1 MRSGLR
7 YLSISLGL
15 SVLLSAMSATAV
27 SAQAQAFIYTVTT
40 SAPETSHER
49 WSVRYEAGYG
59 DHSADPLGF
68 DGMEQGVAFQGRLG
82 HGFTVRGQV
91 ALGLDSQSTSSSQE
105 VEVLKDLRSAS
116 RGIGLSAGLGMR
128 REWEGTGVLFGRV
141 AAGHSFQ
148 TSMLFGNVSFERAF
162 EPTRDS
168 VDVITSIGWLRRVGS
183 AVHVGAEAL
192 AEDLEGFWDPTRPR
206 RSQDLR
212 GALRPRRRPRPLVV
226 AVRVRRPDLL
236 RVAQRTHG
244 PCGPAPRRS
253 RQRPH
258 GRMSFGYA
266 FLARHR
272 RALFRH
278 PGAAEPRTLGRV
290 PPPAIEDLV
299 QAV

>member
-7 YLSISLGL
+7 YLSVSLGL
-15 SVLLSAMSATAV
+15 SVLLSAVGATPV

-40 SAPETSHER
+40 SAPEASHER
-49 WSVRYEAGYG
+49 WSVRYDAGYG

-82 HGFTVRGQV
+82 HGFTLRGQV

-116 RGIGLSAGLGMR
+116 RGIGLSAGLGLR

-148 TSMLFGNVSFERAF
+148 TSKLFGNVSFERAF
-162 EPTRDS
+162 EPTRDG

-192 AEDLEGFWDPTRPR
+192 AEDLEGFWDPNEAEG
-206 RSQDLR
+206 
-212 GALRPRRRPRPLVV
+212 GAKIFAGPSVHFAVPAHSWSLSVCAGPIFYASRNGRTSPAVRPLD
-226 AVRVRRPDLL
+226 ARGNGFT
-236 RVAQRTHG
+236 A
-244 PCGPAPRRS
+244 
-253 RQRPH
+253 
-258 GRMSFGYA
+258 RMSFGYA
-266 FLARHR
+266 F
-272 RALFRH
+272 
-278 PGAAEPRTLGRV
+278 
-290 PPPAIEDLV
+290 
-299 QAV
+299 